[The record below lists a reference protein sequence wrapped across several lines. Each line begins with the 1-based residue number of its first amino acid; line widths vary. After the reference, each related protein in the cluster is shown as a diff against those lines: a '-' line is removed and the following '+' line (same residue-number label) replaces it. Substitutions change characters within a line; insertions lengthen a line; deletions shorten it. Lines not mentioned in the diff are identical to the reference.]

1 MNYIEQLTK
10 LMDKE
15 TELITLL
22 EYNKLVIL
30 NLFGEDLNN
39 SFDKNDI
46 VFELPIEQ
54 FWNRVKTLF
63 SLERFKELKGRAY
76 NIMGHKVGPIEMRH
90 FFKYEENIL
99 PLFNSS
105 LLIDFYKK
113 LLTTVDRSV

>member
-39 SFDKNDI
+39 SFDKMI
-46 VFELPIEQ
+46 
-54 FWNRVKTLF
+54 
-63 SLERFKELKGRAY
+63 
-76 NIMGHKVGPIEMRH
+76 
-90 FFKYEENIL
+90 
-99 PLFNSS
+99 
-105 LLIDFYKK
+105 
-113 LLTTVDRSV
+113 